1 MALHVTSKNKNSSN
15 YRKSNYFNLTKRQVN
30 LALIQLKID
39 RYAVHLP
46 NDLEYLNIICN
57 NYDLDKVYKDLLIQT
72 SKASVIPDES
82 VYWLQN
88 DLRAA
93 LWFDNY
99 SYQYNHDFEFHWGNY
114 FSDFQSNLITS
125 FDLTYTH
132 LDNQGQAVDYEIE
145 WKKDFM
151 NVAKTLYSNIRTKPQ
166 DLEWLDEDSEKQVLW
181 AHDYLNNRRKLIESP
196 LFIANN
202 LSCYYAH
209 ICASLDTLDNSD
221 FTTEKPYRTSLYK
234 KDILNKMRGAWSQ
247 KKFRDKKDAETA
259 QEYFLT
265 RRHINKLKRL
275 ADEHGLSSQE
285 YLQQLIDDAYDS
297 IH

>member
-1 MALHVTSKNKNSSN
+1 MALNITSKNKNSSN
-15 YRKSNYFNLTKRQVN
+15 YKKSNYFNLTRRQVN
-30 LALIQLKID
+30 LALIQLQID
-39 RYAVHLP
+39 RYIVHLP
-46 NDLEYLNIICN
+46 NDLEYLNIVCN

-82 VYWLQN
+82 VSWLQN

-93 LWFDNY
+93 LWFDHY
-99 SYQYNHDFEFHWGNY
+99 SYQYNHDFKFHWGNY
-114 FSDFQSNLITS
+114 FSDFQSNLIAS

-132 LDNQGQAVDYEIE
+132 LDNQGRAVDYQIE

-166 DLEWLDEDSEKQVLW
+166 DLEWLNEDSEKQILW
-181 AHDYLNNRRKLIESP
+181 AHDYLNNQRQLIESP

-209 ICASLDTLDNSD
+209 ICASLDILDNL
-221 FTTEKPYRTSLYK
+221 TTEKPYRTSLYK

-247 KKFRDKKDAETA
+247 KKFRDKKDAESA
-259 QEYFLT
+259 QEYFLS
-265 RRHINKLKRL
+265 RPYMNKLKK
-275 ADEHGLSSQE
+275 LSEAFGVTSKD
-285 YLQQLIDDAYDS
+285 YIQQLIDDAYNS
-297 IH
+297 NN